1 MIDSMDCGH
10 ASGYA
15 CGVGGFSSR
24 GLPLP
29 MLCPTAYPEL
39 WEKSR
44 PKGREQPSIRRP
56 WGNPEVAEA

>member
-1 MIDSMDCGH
+1 MIEFKEQGH
-10 ASGYA
+10 ASDYA

-29 MLCPTAYPEL
+29 IVCPTAYPLL

-44 PKGREQPSIRRP
+44 RKGYDQPSRRSP
-56 WGNPEVAEA
+56 WGNPEVPQV